1 MKSVELFA
9 GAGGLALG
17 VHLAGFEHQA
27 LVEFDKNACATLR
40 TNAEKKSVPGIGSWN
55 IIEGDVRDKSKVSF
69 SRYQGADLLSG
80 GVPCQPFSCGG
91 KRRGRDD
98 ERDMFPEFIQAV
110 REIQPRAFLIE
121 NVKGLMWKEDY
132 FKYVLLQLQFPTLP
146 KQKGEKWTQHCS
158 RLQEE
163 AGADRDH
170 DLQYTVD
177 AKLLNA
183 ADYGVPQRRERVFIV
198 GFQKKLKVQWSFPP
212 PTHSRAA
219 LLHSQQTGEYWKRH
233 ELPCPSVKNCADA
246 GPAKPINRDIF
257 HDLAPWVT
265 VRDAL
270 RQAPP
275 LPDPKPRDNQG
286 YSGHELV
293 EGARSYPGHTGSN
306 LDLPAK
312 TLKAGVHGVPGGE
325 NTLVLPNG
333 KVRYFTI
340 REAARLQ
347 TFPDEWIFEGA
358 WAAHIRQLGNAV
370 PVKLVY
376 VVASEVAA
384 QLRAVDRRGNGARA
398 A

>member
-17 VHLAGFEHQA
+17 VHKAGFEHKA
-27 LVEFDKNACATLR
+27 LVEFDKDACATLR
-40 TNAEKKSVPGIGSWN
+40 TNVQKESVPGIGSWN
-55 IIEGDVRDKSKVSF
+55 VFKEDVSEMPF
-69 SRYQGADLLSG
+69 SCYQGADLLSG

-91 KRRGRDD
+91 KRRGRTD
-98 ERDMFPEFIQAV
+98 ERNMFPDFIRAV

-121 NVKGLMWKEDY
+121 NVKGLMWAQKY
-132 FKYVLLQLQFPTLP
+132 FEYIQLQLQFPTLS
-146 KQKGEKWTQHCS
+146 KARGEKWTQHCS
-158 RLQEE
+158 RLRAETT
-163 AGADRDH
+163 ADRDH
-170 DLQYTVD
+170 DLEYTVA

-183 ADYGVPQRRERVFIV
+183 ADFGVPQRRERVFIV
-198 GFQKKLKVQWSFPP
+198 GFQKKLKVQWAFPS

-219 LLHSQQTGEYWKRH
+219 LLHAQSVTGEYWKRH
-233 ELPCPSVKNCADA
+233 GLPSMKTSDAA
-246 GPAKPINRDIF
+246 GPARPLNRDIF
-257 HDLAPWVT
+257 HELAPWVT

-270 RQAPP
+270 RDLPP
-275 LPDPKPRDNQG
+275 PKPHDNQG

-293 EGARSYPGHTGSN
+293 EGARSYKGHTGSA

-333 KVRYFTI
+333 GVRYFTI
-340 REAARLQ
+340 REAALLQ
-347 TFPDEWIFEGA
+347 TFPKQWIFEGA

-370 PVKLVY
+370 PVELVHA
-376 VVASEVAA
+376 VASKVADH
-384 QLRAVDRRGNGARA
+384 LRVVDKRGNGARA

>member
-17 VHLAGFEHQA
+17 VHRAGFEHEA

-40 TNAEKKSVPGIGSWN
+40 TNAQKESIPGIGSWN
-55 IIEGDVRDKSKVSF
+55 VIEGDVSKMQF
-69 SRYQGADLLSG
+69 SRYQGTDLLSG

-98 ERDMFPEFIQAV
+98 ERNLFPDFIRAV
-110 REIQPRAFLIE
+110 HEIQPRAFLIE
-121 NVKGLMWKEDY
+121 NVKGLMWDGDY
-132 FKYVLLQLQFPTLP
+132 FKYIQLQLQFPTLP
-146 KQKGEKWTQHCS
+146 RQKGEKWTQHCS
-158 RLQEE
+158 RLQAE
-163 AGADRDH
+163 ADAARDH
-170 DLQYTVD
+170 DIQYKVE

-198 GFQKKLKVQWSFPP
+198 GFQKKLKVQWVFPP

-219 LLHSQQTGEYWKRH
+219 LLHSQQTGEYWEKH
-233 ELPCPSVKNCADA
+233 GIKPSSAKASTVE
-246 GPAKPINRDIF
+246 GMAKPLNQEIF
-257 HDLAPWVT
+257 QTSEPKPWVT
-265 VRDAL
+265 VRDA
-270 RQAPP
+270 RQGPP
-275 LPDPKPRDNQG
+275 RLPDPKPRDNQG

-293 EGARSYPGHTGSN
+293 EGARSYAGHTGSA

-333 KVRYFTI
+333 GVRYFTI

-347 TFPDEWIFEGA
+347 SFPDQWIFEGA

-370 PVKLVY
+370 PVDLVHAL
-376 VVASEVAA
+376 ASKMADR
-384 QLRAVDRRGNGARA
+384 LRAVDKRGDGARA

>member
-17 VHLAGFEHQA
+17 VHLADFEHVA
-27 LVEFDKNACATLR
+27 LVEFDKAACATLR
-40 TNAEKKSVPGIGSWN
+40 TNVEKKSVLGIGSWKV
-55 IIEGDVRDKSKVSF
+55 IPEDVSKMSF
-69 SRYQGADLLSG
+69 SEYQGVDLLSG

-91 KRRGRDD
+91 KRRGHDD
-98 ERDMFPEFIQAV
+98 ERDMFPAFIRAV
-110 REIQPRAFLIE
+110 REIQPRSFLIE

-146 KQKGEKWTQHCS
+146 KRPEEQWTQHYS
-158 RLQEE
+158 RLQAE
-163 AGADRDH
+163 AAADRDH
-170 DLQYTVD
+170 DLHYTVE

-198 GFQKKLKVQWSFPP
+198 GFQKKLKVPWSFPL
-212 PTHSRAA
+212 PTHSREA
-219 LLHSQQTGEYWKRH
+219 LLHSQYVTGKYWERH
-233 ELPCPSVKNCADA
+233 GRKPPSRKASA
-246 GPAKPINRDIF
+246 AARPAKPLNRDIF
-257 HDLAPWVT
+257 HELAPWVT

-270 RQAPP
+270 REDPP
-275 LPDPKPRDNQG
+275 LPAPKPRDNQG
-286 YSGHELV
+286 FSGHELV
-293 EGARSYPGHTGSN
+293 KGARSYAGHTGSN

-325 NTLVLPNG
+325 NTLILPNG
-333 KVRYFTI
+333 RVRYFTI

-370 PVKLVY
+370 PVKLVHA
-376 VVASEVAA
+376 VASKVAA
-384 QLRAVDRRGNGARA
+384 QLRAVDERGNGARA